1 MIELRNVSK
10 SYKNNYLFDN
20 LSYTFEN
27 GKKYLITGVNGAGKS
42 VLLKMIVGYALP
54 TRGQIVIDEMILGEK
69 NDFIQNAGVS
79 IDAPQ
84 FLNQLTGMENLLE
97 LASIRQVLSKEDII
111 QLADILNLDLYKKYK
126 TYSLGMRQKLRI
138 IQAIM
143 EKPDYLILDE
153 PFDGLDTDSKEK
165 VKYLIDSYKEIN
177 PKLTLIFTSHDHE
190 SKSYADVI
198 LNIENM
204 TLLQIKSWQQ
214 TSILFVE
221 QVSYKVTKNSR
232 IRNMS
237 FPCSGNLFDIKYVII
252 ETIGGVMM
260 IIKDCYIFA
269 LGDNKESAIKVN
281 LNEEVV
287 FYTRDCFNNQ
297 ITSEDYVLD
306 HLDWDHINPATG
318 PIYIEGAKVGDVLK
332 VEILDI
338 EL

>member
-97 LASIRQVLSKEDII
+97 LASIRQVVSKEDII

-204 TLLQIKSWQQ
+204 TLLQIKS
-214 TSILFVE
+214 
-221 QVSYKVTKNSR
+221 
-232 IRNMS
+232 
-237 FPCSGNLFDIKYVII
+237 
-252 ETIGGVMM
+252 
-260 IIKDCYIFA
+260 
-269 LGDNKESAIKVN
+269 
-281 LNEEVV
+281 
-287 FYTRDCFNNQ
+287 
-297 ITSEDYVLD
+297 
-306 HLDWDHINPATG
+306 
-318 PIYIEGAKVGDVLK
+318 
-332 VEILDI
+332 
-338 EL
+338 